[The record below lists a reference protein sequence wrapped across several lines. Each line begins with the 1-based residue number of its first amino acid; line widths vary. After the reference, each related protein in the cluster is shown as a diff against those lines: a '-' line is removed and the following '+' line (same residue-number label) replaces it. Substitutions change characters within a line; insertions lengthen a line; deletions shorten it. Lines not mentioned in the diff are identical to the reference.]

1 VNPMVRR
8 PSLFGAFFPSL
19 SSAIVWKAG
28 AGSRVRFAA
37 QKPRALDP
45 APAFQNKI
53 LLRRKRREEVE
64 RFETTALQSGGFN
77 SRHNIQTQRPRPA
90 LAYCR
95 QKMVLTMGST
105 LWFVITRCWKKSAD
119 ASVGS

>member
-1 VNPMVRR
+1 VNPITQGTSR
-8 PSLFGAFFPSL
+8 FGNFFPSL

-53 LLRRKRREEVE
+53 LLRRKRREEVA
-64 RFETTALQSGGFN
+64 RFETAALQSGGFN
-77 SRHNIQTQRPRPA
+77 GRHKIQTQRPRPA

-95 QKMVLTMGST
+95 RKMVLTMGST
-105 LWFVITRCWKKSAD
+105 LIRSMSSAESIHSL
-119 ASVGS
+119 ACM